1 MYDLLLPTSKFLVPN
16 EELLEEERNKIRV
29 EYENEMLEMR
39 EKYTNEQKSKAKMA
53 AEVKTLLLFVKIINH
68 YSVLRLKT

>member
-1 MYDLLLPTSKFLVPN
+1 MPN

-39 EKYTNEQKSKAKMA
+39 EKYTNEQKSKAKMV
-53 AEVKTLLLFVKIINH
+53 AEVKMITFWLQQELKESQSPFDHLFGPN
-68 YSVLRLKT
+68 L

>member
-1 MYDLLLPTSKFLVPN
+1 M
-16 EELLEEERNKIRV
+16 EEERNKIRE

-53 AEVKTLLLFVKIINH
+53 AEVKIIIFW
-68 YSVLRLKT
+68 LRQELKESQSNILCLG